1 MKLRPRVIDP
11 ITKRAV
17 QASHVFRYSQEG
29 HEHVYDGLS
38 LALSLH
44 AMGRAVDPVTQMPL
58 EKRVLDDLD
67 LHLRQRGVRCRSVR
81 NVQGADEAQAA
92 RACEMSALEEQCG
105 IYIEQMLELFEATD
119 APFSAFRDA
128 PILLEQLLQHFKR
141 ICALDVE
148 TGKHLR
154 DCYLAQ
160 LRGPPNCPTNDVTG
174 FLLGLCLSTLRAR
187 ADRILSQSS

>member
-17 QASHVFRYSQEG
+17 QASHVFRYTQEG

-44 AMGRAVDPVTQMPL
+44 AMGRTVDPITQLPL
-58 EKRVLDDLD
+58 EKKVLEALD

-81 NVQGADEAQAA
+81 DVHAPDGGEVA
-92 RACEMSALEEQCG
+92 RTAELSALEEQCG
-105 IYIEQMLELFEATD
+105 IYVEQLLELFESIE
-119 APFSAFRDA
+119 APFLAFRDA
-128 PILLEQLLQHFKR
+128 PSLMEQLLHHFEL
-141 ICALDVE
+141 ICALDRE

-154 DCYLAQ
+154 DCYLEQ
-160 LRGPPNCPTNDVTG
+160 LRGPPNRPTSDVTG
-174 FLLGLCLSTLRAR
+174 FLLHLCLSTLRKR
-187 ADRILSQSS
+187 TNHILSEGG